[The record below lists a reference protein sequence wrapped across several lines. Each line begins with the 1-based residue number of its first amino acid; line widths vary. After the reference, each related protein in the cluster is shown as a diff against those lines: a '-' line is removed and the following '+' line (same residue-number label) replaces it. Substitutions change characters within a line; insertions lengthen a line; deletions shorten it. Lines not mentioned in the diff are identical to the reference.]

1 MQEKSLPR
9 PLSGSEIRK
18 AILHKIEQRMAQD
31 CTLQD
36 INAYPSFSFT
46 ADIEVHFQTLGRTD
60 QTTVR
65 AVDAGGEVVEGIP
78 MEVQHVHVD
87 EPMKT
92 PNTVRQ
98 ETGQEIP
105 VAHKTASGKMEERR
119 AKYAQPGFAVG
130 KK

>member
-1 MQEKSLPR
+1 MQEKSIVR
-9 PLSGSEIRK
+9 GLSGAEVRK
-18 AILHKIEQRMAQD
+18 AILTKVEERLKQD
-31 CTLQD
+31 CTLRD
-36 INAYPSFSFT
+36 IENYISFSFT
-46 ADIEVHFQTLGRTD
+46 ADFSIHYQTLGRTD

-92 PNTVRQ
+92 PNTVRE